1 MDNTVK
7 RDFFSLLI
15 CPKCK
20 SEELKIKKDVIICER
35 CGKINNVIDGIPI
48 MVTDDTDSVLNLTTD
63 KWDMFYKNSSIN
75 IENVEKTLCSQ
86 DLKDVLKYIEPLWAN
101 KTRCTYMEIGCG
113 PALIGLHM
121 SKKGHTV
128 IGVDTSYEAL
138 KLAKNLYK
146 KSEANGFFLCAD
158 INNIPIKNETVDIV
172 YGGGVIEHV
181 KYLDMVVSEM
191 FRIMKDSGK
200 AFNTVPYMSLGSL
213 TYRQIWGN
221 IPDFPMLK
229 QAAEFFHI
237 KLLGGKH
244 MKFGYEKSFTMSKLK
259 KVFSKAGFK
268 KNEIDFFD
276 CNLKFDF
283 IKSERAKRFFNKL
296 AKYRLFWPMVYINS
310 LK

>member
-1 MDNTVK
+1 MNHEKD
-7 RDFFSLLI
+7 LI
-15 CPKCK
+15 ICRSCK
-20 SEELKIKKDVIICER
+20 SSYEI
-35 CGKINNVIDGIPI
+35 IDGIPI
-48 MVTDDTDSVLNLTTD
+48 MIVNNISKDFNFSTE
-63 KWDMFYKNSSIN
+63 KWNKFYKNGFVTYGDDID
-75 IENVEKTLCSQ
+75 KYFYSQ
-86 DLKDVLKYIEPLWAN
+86 DIKDVLKYIESLWN
-101 KTRCTYMEIGCG
+101 IKTKCVYLEIGCG
-113 PALIGLHM
+113 PSLIGLHM
-121 SKKGHTV
+121 FNKGHTV
-128 IGVDTSYEAL
+128 IGIDTSYEAL
-138 KLAKNLYK
+138 MLAQSIYK
-146 KSEANGFFLCAD
+146 KKSAKGFFLCAD
-158 INNIPIKNETVDIV
+158 INNIPIKNESVELI

-181 KYLDMVVSEM
+181 KDLDKVVSELY
-191 FRIMKDSGK
+191 RIMKFSGK

-221 IPDFPMLK
+221 IPDFPVLK

-283 IKSERAKRFFNKL
+283 IKNERAKHFFNKL